1 MAFILIVD
9 DDAEVAQTIELSL
22 THAGYQ
28 VAIATNGYEALQM
41 TRQQRPDLILLD
53 IGMPEMNGIEVCR
66 RLRAGPREASLPIL
80 FITARRGIESKIEGF
95 DAGADDYMVKPFNMQ
110 ELALRVRALLR
121 RVSDNQGGTVPPRLV
136 VGPLSLDCRTFEIT
150 VGDRTALLTPVQ
162 FELLYFLMSHAG
174 KVFSSEEL
182 LREVW
187 RYPPGTGSPES
198 VRMHIKNLRAKIEQD
213 PREPVYLKTNGRFGY
228 TIRAGEPSKT

>member
-1 MAFILIVD
+1 MAIILIVD

-53 IGMPEMNGIEVCR
+53 IVMPEMNGIEVCR
-66 RLRAGPREASLPIL
+66 RLRAGPREASIPIL
-80 FITARRGIESKIEGF
+80 FITARGGIESKIEGF
-95 DAGADDYMVKPFNMQ
+95 NAGADDYLVKPFNMQ

-121 RVSDNQGGTVPPRLV
+121 RGSDNQGGTVPPRLV
-136 VGPLSLDCRTFEIT
+136 VRPLSLDCQTFEIT
-150 VGDRTALLTPVQ
+150 VGDRTALLTPVE
-162 FELLYFLMSHAG
+162 FELLHFLMSHAG

-213 PREPVYLKTNGRFGY
+213 PREPVYLKTIGRFGY